1 MSDKK
6 KAFKYKRSVRKIERE
21 WKSRKQAFL
30 DKKNEK
36 DKKESAKIA
45 APTTA
50 SPKKKKGV
58 AAASEP
64 PATKDPQKE

>member
-36 DKKESAKIA
+36 DKKESAKSP

-64 PATKDPQKE
+64 PATKDP